1 MMSWLQ
7 LASGSYDVVLNGV
20 IMSLSQT
27 CGVYFVL
34 SKPGELAPPML
45 EAAHDPECSRRAAE
59 ALVQGRLRGLPL

>member
-27 CGVYFVL
+27 CGVYLVL
-34 SKPGELAPPML
+34 TKPGEFVGPML
-45 EAAHDPECSRRAAE
+45 EAGHDPEWSRRAGE
-59 ALVQGRLRGLPL
+59 ALV